1 MVGIFIQYTKR
12 LISVSLYHLSI
23 SIFLR
28 GFVIMNLEL
37 IAQLVVLAL
46 IVVSGPLIIAL
57 LASRRG
63 NL

>member
-1 MVGIFIQYTKR
+1 
-12 LISVSLYHLSI
+12 
-23 SIFLR
+23 
-28 GFVIMNLEL
+28 MNLEL